1 MKYLSI
7 IILLLFINGNAQKM
21 DVKNAPEF
29 IKISKSELKETDL
42 ETLELVD
49 FGKIRNQS
57 APYGDFLSRM
67 YTHFGKPE
75 SIMFEGFNYLIRDKQ
90 TDIVFLAFFGASGP
104 GYAAKKN
111 NIEKIKPRISEL
123 ELILDNSKNADCEEE
138 IETDFGIFLCGA
150 KDGIPYD
157 KQKQ

>member
-7 IILLLFINGNAQKM
+7 IILLLFINANAQKM
-21 DVKNAPEF
+21 NIKNTHEF
-29 IKISKSELKETDL
+29 IKVSKSELKATDM
-42 ETLELVD
+42 EALELVS
-49 FGKIRNQS
+49 FGKIRNES

-75 SIMFEGFNYLIRDKQ
+75 SVMFEGFNYLIRHKQ

-104 GYAAKKN
+104 AYAAKKN
-111 NIEKIKPRISEL
+111 DIEKIKPRISEL
-123 ELILDNSKNADCEEE
+123 ENILDNSKNADCEEE
-138 IETDFGIFLCGA
+138 IETDFGLFLCGA